1 MNKAQIRQ
9 TLLTVLIL
17 LAAVCNSSAFA
28 IQETK
33 ISPYM
38 LFTYLKDTDSR
49 KILQVRMT
57 NITQTGE
64 KPLPGLKIGFYNN
77 ENLLGEA
84 VTDASGNAA
93 YIIGGTDTLIKGE
106 DGSWFFTAVFDG
118 DSITDATTG
127 ELSILDV
134 DIEMK
139 LSEEEGE
146 RIVTLTATAPSAD
159 GRVPVKGE
167 EIGVYVPRMFS
178 LLPVSTGMLDENG
191 VFLAKFP
198 ANIPGD
204 SLGNLTVIGR
214 FNENYSFG
222 SIEKREVIA
231 WGTKAEKSAPVYR
244 SLWSTLAP
252 KWMVVTL
259 AIMLLGVWGHY
270 TLVVINLIR
279 IRKESRKKKE

>member
-1 MNKAQIRQ
+1 MNKAPFKQ
-9 TLLTVLIL
+9 TLLTLLIFL
-17 LAAVCNSSAFA
+17 TAVSHSSAFA
-28 IQETK
+28 VQETM

-49 KILQVRMT
+49 KILQVRMS

-77 ENLLGEA
+77 ENLLGEV
-84 VTDASGNAA
+84 VTDASGNAS
-93 YIIGGTDTLIKGE
+93 YVISDTDTLLKGD
-106 DGSWFFTAVFDG
+106 DGSWLFTAVFDG

-139 LSEEEGE
+139 LTEEEGE
-146 RIVTLTATAPSAD
+146 RIVTLTAYAPSAD
-159 GRVPVKGE
+159 GPVPVKGE

-178 LLPVSTGMLDENG
+178 LLPVSTGILDENG
-191 VFLAKFP
+191 TFRGKFP
-198 ANIPGD
+198 GNIPGD

-214 FNENYSFG
+214 LNENYFYG
-222 SIEKREVIA
+222 SVEKREVIA
-231 WGTKAEKSAPVYR
+231 WGTIAEKSAPVFR

-252 KWMVVTL
+252 KWMVVSL

-270 TLVVINLIR
+270 ALVVINLIR
-279 IRKESRKKKE
+279 IRKESLKKKG